1 LERKQQ
7 QRKASNRHEEDTMH
21 KSIFSAMSV
30 LLGLG
35 GPALAGNETWLVTEE
50 NIGGVKG
57 AQGTWTVNVEGNKVS
72 GVAAMQTDK
81 GGEVTYKVEGAI
93 AGGVYTITMND
104 RTDGKKGCVW
114 SGHAPAAS
122 STQAK
127 GLLGY
132 AECEGTKLIIRA
144 AIVGQ

>member
-1 LERKQQ
+1 
-7 QRKASNRHEEDTMH
+7 MH
-21 KSIFSAMSV
+21 KSVLAAMAM

-35 GPALAGNETWLVTEE
+35 GSAWAGSETWLVTEE

-72 GVAAMQTDK
+72 GVAATQTDK
-81 GGEVTYKVEGAI
+81 GGKVTYKVEGGI
-93 AGGVYTITMND
+93 ADGVYTITMND

-114 SGHAPAAS
+114 SGHAPATS

-132 AECEGTKLIIRA
+132 AECKGAKLIIRA